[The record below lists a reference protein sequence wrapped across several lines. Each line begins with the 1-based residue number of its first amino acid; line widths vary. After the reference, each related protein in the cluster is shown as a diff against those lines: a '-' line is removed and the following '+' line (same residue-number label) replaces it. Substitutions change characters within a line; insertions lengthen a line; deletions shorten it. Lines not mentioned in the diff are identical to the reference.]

1 MGVTVSQWPSADC
14 CRCSQVQVPPPISR
28 VYSYNLD
35 LGENYYSPMK
45 DYVGRERMERGETP
59 GALTYSERIA
69 RRWCEGDKD
78 RQLRA
83 KTEAYE
89 RDAMREAI
97 RATSE
102 VRREVTP
109 RVEQKVDYTTID
121 TATQKA
127 EAVLNTHRRMIRDIS
142 EDTQRRVDEIH
153 PRYEDNI
160 SKRMVDIR
168 LSPWRGQELD
178 TEYKNNQE
186 ARARIQG
193 LERELDEI
201 TRKAMTYRSYHK
213 SAKEM
218 AAEALRDDALMSSS
232 NKRTK
237 RVSYE
242 SNRRLMNY

>member
-1 MGVTVSQWPSADC
+1 VA
-14 CRCSQVQVPPPISR
+14 R

-45 DYVGRERMERGETP
+45 DYVARERKERGETP

-83 KTEAYE
+83 KTEAYD

-109 RVEQKVDYTTID
+109 RVEQKVDYSTID
-121 TATQKA
+121 CASQRA
-127 EAVLNTHRRMIRDIS
+127 ETVLNTHRRMIRDIS
-142 EDTQRRVDEIH
+142 EDTQRRVQEIN
-153 PRYEDNI
+153 PGYEDNI
-160 SKRMVDIR
+160 SKRMADIR

-178 TEYKNNQE
+178 TEYKTNQE
-186 ARARIQG
+186 SRARIQG
-193 LERELDEI
+193 LERELQEI

-218 AAEALRDDALMSSS
+218 AAEAMKDDALMSSS
-232 NKRTK
+232 TNRTK
-237 RVSYE
+237 RVTYE
-242 SNRRLMNY
+242 ANNRLMNY

>member
-1 MGVTVSQWPSADC
+1 MPGFW
-14 CRCSQVQVPPPISR
+14 RRPIAR

-45 DYVGRERMERGETP
+45 DYLGRDRVERGETP
-59 GALTYSERIA
+59 GALTHSERIA

-109 RVEQKVDYTTID
+109 RVEQKVDYSAID
-121 TATQKA
+121 SATQKA
-127 EAVLNTHRRMIRDIS
+127 EAVMNTHRRMIRDIS
-142 EDTQRRVDEIH
+142 EDTQRRVQEIN

-160 SKRMVDIR
+160 SKRMADIR
-168 LSPWRGQELD
+168 LSPWRGQEMD
-178 TEYKNNQE
+178 TEYRTSQE
-186 ARARIQG
+186 ARGRIQG
-193 LERELDEI
+193 LERELEEI

-213 SAKEM
+213 TAKEL

-232 NKRTK
+232 TKRTK
-237 RVSYE
+237 RVTYE
-242 SNRRLMNY
+242 SNRRLM

>member
-1 MGVTVSQWPSADC
+1 MPGFWRRPVA
-14 CRCSQVQVPPPISR
+14 R

-45 DYVGRERMERGETP
+45 DYVASERRERGETP

-89 RDAMREAI
+89 REAMREAI

-109 RVEQKVDYTTID
+109 LTEPKVDYSTID
-121 TATQKA
+121 SATQKA
-127 EAVLNTHRRMIRDIS
+127 DTVLNTHRRMIRDIS
-142 EDTQRRVDEIH
+142 EDTQHRVKEIN

-160 SKRMVDIR
+160 SKRMADIR

-178 TEYKNNQE
+178 TEYKTNQE

-193 LERELDEI
+193 LERELQEI
-201 TRKAMTYRSYHK
+201 TRKAMTYRQAQSLCRQLPLGGLSFNFCH
-213 SAKEM
+213 
-218 AAEALRDDALMSSS
+218 L
-232 NKRTK
+232 
-237 RVSYE
+237 V
-242 SNRRLMNY
+242 